1 VCFDL
6 ICVLC
11 CAVLCCAV
19 LCCAVLCCAVGWSGA
34 GCQAPA
40 IAVDKSNGVQIHLS
54 AEALKANPDI
64 VTSCITAVNIVV
76 PGRKKDDDDIELPLP
91 EQYMS
96 KFSFNGDGTWK
107 GIDTKPTEHSE

>member
-1 VCFDL
+1 
-6 ICVLC
+6 
-11 CAVLCCAV
+11 
-19 LCCAVLCCAVGWSGA
+19 
-34 GCQAPA
+34 
-40 IAVDKSNGVQIHLS
+40 LS
-54 AEALKANPDI
+54 AEALKGNPDI

-96 KFSFNGDGTWK
+96 KFSFNGDGSWK